1 MKITKNAKIL
11 RNLKNL
17 NFGVLLSFIA
27 KKVSRI
33 G

>member
-17 NFGVLLSFIA
+17 DFGVLLSFIA
-27 KKVSRI
+27 GKIS
-33 G
+33 